1 MNYDIVDTIVRT
13 AIDAIRNAY
22 VEHGSIASGACLLAS
37 DGTLYSGC
45 AIDSVVPEF
54 KLPAEVVVMA
64 KAISE
69 GKREFDAIS
78 VVADIDGTYMPD
90 ELSYKFLLEF
100 NVQEIILAD
109 MKGNTK
115 VMKLE
120 EFTPYKTRKKSN

>member
-1 MNYDIVDTIVRT
+1 MNYDIIDTIVRT

-22 VEHGSIASGACLLAS
+22 VEHGSIATGAALLAA
-37 DGTLYSGC
+37 DGTLYNGC

-54 KLPAEVVVMA
+54 KLPAEVVVLS

-69 GKREFDAIS
+69 GKREFDAICI
-78 VVADIDGTYMPD
+78 VADIDGTYVPD

-109 MKGNTK
+109 MKGETK

-120 EFTPYKTRKKSN
+120 DLTPYKSRRK

>member
-1 MNYDIVDTIVRT
+1 MNYDITDTIVRT
-13 AIDAIRNAY
+13 AIDAMRNAY
-22 VEHGSIASGACLLAS
+22 VEHGSIATGACLLAA

-45 AIDSVVPEF
+45 AIDSVVPEY

-90 ELSYKFLLEF
+90 ELSHKFLLEF
-100 NVQEIILAD
+100 NVKEIILAD
-109 MKGNTK
+109 IKGNTK
-115 VMKLE
+115 IMKLE
-120 EFTPYKTRKKSN
+120 EFIPYKSRRK

>member
-1 MNYDIVDTIVRT
+1 MNYDIMDTIVRT
-13 AIDAIRNAY
+13 AIDAMRNAY
-22 VEHGSIASGACLLAS
+22 VEHGSIATGACLLAA
-37 DGTLYSGC
+37 DGTLYTGC
-45 AIDSVVPEF
+45 AIDSVVPEY

-69 GKREFDAIS
+69 GKREFDAIA

-90 ELSYKFLLEF
+90 ELNHKFLLEF
-100 NVQEIILAD
+100 NVKEIILAD

-120 EFTPYKTRKKSN
+120 EFIPYKARRK

>member
-1 MNYDIVDTIVRT
+1 MNYDITDTIVRT
-13 AIDAIRNAY
+13 AIDAMRNAY
-22 VEHGSIASGACLLAS
+22 VEHGSIATGACLLAA

-45 AIDSVVPEF
+45 AIDSVVPEY

-90 ELSYKFLLEF
+90 ELSHKFLLEF
-100 NVQEIILAD
+100 NVKEIILAD
-109 MKGNTK
+109 LKGNTK
-115 VMKLE
+115 IMKLE
-120 EFTPYKTRKKSN
+120 EFIPYKSRRK

>member
-1 MNYDIVDTIVRT
+1 MNYDIIDTIVRT
-13 AIDAIRNAY
+13 AIDAMRNAY

-37 DGTLYSGC
+37 DGTLFSGC
-45 AIDSVVPEF
+45 AIDSVIPEY

-78 VVADIDGTYMPD
+78 IVADIEGTYMPN
-90 ELSYKFLLEF
+90 ELTHKFLLEF

-109 MKGNTK
+109 VKGNTK

-120 EFTPYKTRKKSN
+120 ELTPFKARRR

>member
-1 MNYDIVDTIVRT
+1 
-13 AIDAIRNAY
+13 
-22 VEHGSIASGACLLAS
+22 HGSLATGACLLAA

-45 AIDSVVPEF
+45 AIDSVVPEY

-90 ELSYKFLLEF
+90 ELGYKFLLEF

-120 EFTPYKTRKKSN
+120 EFTPYKARRK

>member
-1 MNYDIVDTIVRT
+1 MNYDIMDTIVRT
-13 AIDAIRNAY
+13 AIDAMRNAY
-22 VEHGSIASGACLLAS
+22 VEHGSIATGACLLAA

-45 AIDSVVPEF
+45 AIDSVVPEY

-90 ELSYKFLLEF
+90 ELSHKFLLEF
-100 NVQEIILAD
+100 NVKEIILAD
-109 MKGNTK
+109 LKGNTK
-115 VMKLE
+115 IMKLE
-120 EFTPYKTRKKSN
+120 EFIPYKSRRK

>member
-22 VEHGSIASGACLLAS
+22 VEHGSIATGACLLAS

-45 AIDSVVPEF
+45 AIDSVIPEF

-69 GKREFDAIS
+69 GKREFDAIA
-78 VVADIDGTYMPD
+78 VVADIDGIYIPD
-90 ELSYKFLLEF
+90 ELSHKFLLEF
-100 NVQEIILAD
+100 NVAEIILAD
-109 MKGNTK
+109 MEGNIK

-120 EFTPYKTRKKSN
+120 ELVPYKNRRR

>member
-1 MNYDIVDTIVRT
+1 MNYDIMDTIVRT

-22 VEHGSIASGACLLAS
+22 VEHGSLATGACLLAS

-45 AIDSVVPEF
+45 AIDSVVPEY

-90 ELSYKFLLEF
+90 ENCYKFLLEF

-115 VMKLE
+115 AMKLE
-120 EFTPYKTRKKSN
+120 DFTSYKARRK

>member
-13 AIDAIRNAY
+13 AIDATRNAY
-22 VEHGSIASGACLLAS
+22 VEHGSIATGSCLLAS

-45 AIDSVVPEF
+45 AIDSVIPEF
-54 KLPAEVVVMA
+54 KLPAEVVVIA

-69 GKREFDAIS
+69 GKREFDAVC

-90 ELSYKFLLEF
+90 ELSHKFLLEF
-100 NVQEIILAD
+100 NVPEIILAD

-115 VMKLE
+115 VVPLE
-120 EFTPYKTRKKSN
+120 ELVPYKVRRR

>member
-13 AIDAIRNAY
+13 AIDALRNVY
-22 VEHGSIASGACLLAS
+22 VEHGSLATGACLLAA

-45 AIDSVVPEF
+45 AIDSVVSEF

-69 GKREFDAIS
+69 GKREFDAIC
-78 VVADIDGTYMPD
+78 VVADIEGTYTPD
-90 ELSYKFLLEF
+90 ELSHKFLLEF

-109 MKGNTK
+109 LKGNTK
-115 VMKLE
+115 VMPLE
-120 EFTPYKTRKKSN
+120 ELVPYKVRRR

>member
-1 MNYDIVDTIVRT
+1 MMNYDVIDTIVRT
-13 AIDAIRNAY
+13 AIDAMRNAY
-22 VEHGSIASGACLLAS
+22 VEHGSIAAGACLLAS
-37 DGTLYSGC
+37 DGTLYGGC
-45 AIDSVVPEF
+45 AIDSVIPEF

-78 VVADIDGTYMPD
+78 VVADIEGTYIPD

-120 EFTPYKTRKKSN
+120 ELTPYKTRRH

>member
-13 AIDAIRNAY
+13 AIDSMRNAY
-22 VEHGSIASGACLLAS
+22 VEHGSIATGACLLAS

-45 AIDSVVPEF
+45 AIDSVIPEF
-54 KLPAEVVVMA
+54 KLPAEVVVMS

-69 GKREFDAIS
+69 GKREFDAIC
-78 VVADIDGTYMPD
+78 VIADIDGTYIPD
-90 ELSYKFLLEF
+90 ELCHKYLLEF

-115 VMKLE
+115 IMKLE
-120 EFTPYKTRKKSN
+120 ELVPYKTRRR

>member
-1 MNYDIVDTIVRT
+1 MNYDIMDTIVRT
-13 AIDAIRNAY
+13 AIDAMRNAY
-22 VEHGSIASGACLLAS
+22 VEHGSIATGAFLLAA

-45 AIDSVVPEF
+45 SIDSVVPEY

-90 ELSYKFLLEF
+90 ELSHKFLLEF
-100 NVQEIILAD
+100 NVKEIILAD
-109 MKGNTK
+109 LKGNTK
-115 VMKLE
+115 IMKLE
-120 EFTPYKTRKKSN
+120 EFMPYKSRRK

>member
-1 MNYDIVDTIVRT
+1 MNYDIIDTIVRT
-13 AIDAIRNAY
+13 AIDAMRNAY
-22 VEHGSIASGACLLAS
+22 VEHGSIATGACLLAS

-45 AIDSVVPEF
+45 AIDSVVPEY

-90 ELSYKFLLEF
+90 ENCYKFLLEF

-109 MKGNTK
+109 MKGSTK
-115 VMKLE
+115 AMKLE
-120 EFTPYKTRKKSN
+120 DFTPYKSRRK

>member
-1 MNYDIVDTIVRT
+1 MNYDIMDTIVRT
-13 AIDAIRNAY
+13 AIDTMRNAY
-22 VEHGSIASGACLLAS
+22 VEHGSLATGACLLAS

-45 AIDSVVPEF
+45 AIDSVVPEY

-90 ELSYKFLLEF
+90 ENCYKFLLEF

-109 MKGNTK
+109 MKGSTK
-115 VMKLE
+115 AMKLE
-120 EFTPYKTRKKSN
+120 DFTPYKARRK

>member
-1 MNYDIVDTIVRT
+1 MNYDVIDTIVRT
-13 AIDAIRNAY
+13 AIDAMRNAY
-22 VEHGSIASGACLLAS
+22 IEHGSIATGACLLAA

-45 AIDSVVPEF
+45 AIDSVVPEYS
-54 KLPAEVVVMA
+54 LPAEVVVMA
-64 KAISE
+64 KAVSE
-69 GKREFDAIS
+69 GKREFDAIC

-90 ELSYKFLLEF
+90 ELSHKFLLEF

-120 EFTPYKTRKKSN
+120 ELTPYKTRRK

>member
-1 MNYDIVDTIVRT
+1 MNYDIMDTIVR
-13 AIDAIRNAY
+13 N
-22 VEHGSIASGACLLAS
+22 VEHGSLATGACLLAS

-45 AIDSVVPEF
+45 AIDSVVPEY

-90 ELSYKFLLEF
+90 ENCYKFLLEF

-115 VMKLE
+115 AMKLE
-120 EFTPYKTRKKSN
+120 DFTPYKARRK